1 MHWPRTSTSRISIG
15 PRALVGRAA
24 ESGAGVG
31 ARRGEL
37 GLWAGRRR
45 RTAAAATEVPA
56 ATVRFAH
63 SDEAATLRRLAEL
76 DDATELAGETVVATV
91 DGEVVAAL
99 SLADGRVIAN
109 PFVPTA
115 DAVELLRA
123 TATAL
128 TPRRRWRRRRA
139 LRPRFA

>member
-15 PRALVGRAA
+15 PRALVGRR
-24 ESGAGVG
+24 EWGAVG
-31 ARRGEL
+31 ATRA

-115 DAVELLRA
+115 NAVELLRA